1 MGRRWSDDGATMGRR
16 WDNDG
21 PTIFEGIGARLSWTT
36 TCPLRISDLPTA
48 LHGNGEVVAMATAG
62 PLAISNHTQLAVS
75 IQAHKTSATINNPV
89 SREQSQI
96 DTIRESVT
104 PMPTVLD

>member
-1 MGRRWSDDGATMGRR
+1 MMGRRWGYLGA
-16 WDNDG
+16 
-21 PTIFEGIGARLSWTT
+21 TIFEGIGARLPWTT
-36 TCPLRISDLPTA
+36 TCSLIISDLPTA
-48 LHGNGEVVAMATAG
+48 LLGNGEVVATATAG

-96 DTIRESVT
+96 DTLRESVT

>member
-1 MGRRWSDDGATMGRR
+1 
-16 WDNDG
+16 
-21 PTIFEGIGARLSWTT
+21 
-36 TCPLRISDLPTA
+36 
-48 LHGNGEVVAMATAG
+48 MATAG

>member
-1 MGRRWSDDGATMGRR
+1 
-16 WDNDG
+16 
-21 PTIFEGIGARLSWTT
+21 
-36 TCPLRISDLPTA
+36 
-48 LHGNGEVVAMATAG
+48 MATAG

-96 DTIRESVT
+96 DTIRECYPYANRIRLKEQEFKV
-104 PMPTVLD
+104 VLPPDSNH

>member
-1 MGRRWSDDGATMGRR
+1 MGRRWGGDGAKL
-16 WDNDG
+16 
-21 PTIFEGIGARLSWTT
+21 FERIGARLSWTI
-36 TCPLRISDLPTA
+36 TCPLRISDLPMA

-104 PMPTVLD
+104 PVPTVLD